1 MGINNFIK
9 FNMTTPWASL
19 GTLGQ
24 YIDFTSILTF
34 GRSYVDYTVIT
45 AFLTGQFGAATW
57 VYTADLM
64 ALVAAFV
71 GSAYIIIKTVDS
83 GVSMTRGYYAVFAG
97 GSTFANALLTYEIIV
112 IVLWE
117 LFALTMSLS
126 GLYDAYN
133 VWNSMDA
140 RLAEA
145 AKGSIG
151 LENSFTWEKAIKAS
165 ALLMVIALADIIS
178 GFTLGDIAD
187 EVVTWFGEYDNDTKS
202 EGRDKKDGDY
212 DTDGTSAEND
222 VYIHMGTTLYGFIA
236 LAAISIGGNWFTY

>member
-1 MGINNFIK
+1 
-9 FNMTTPWASL
+9 MTTPWASL

-45 AFLTGQFGAATW
+45 AFLTGQLGAATW

-97 GSTFANALLTYEIIV
+97 GSNFANALLTYEIII

-117 LFALTMSLS
+117 LFALTMALS

-133 VWNSMDA
+133 VWGAMDA

-145 AKGSIG
+145 AEGSIG
-151 LENSFTWEKAIKAS
+151 LENAFTWEKAIKAS
-165 ALLMVIALADIIS
+165 SLLMVIALADIIS

-212 DTDGTSAEND
+212 DADGTSAETD
-222 VYIHMGTTLYGFIA
+222 IYIHMGTTLYGFIA